1 MSFDTM
7 TYGNSEIFY
16 ARSLASNDKKS
27 LHIDFDFS
35 YLFGFHTII
44 IIIELD
50 N

>member
-1 MSFDTM
+1 MEIVKSFMLD
-7 TYGNSEIFY
+7 
-16 ARSLASNDKKS
+16 RSLASNDKKS

-44 IIIELD
+44 IIIEFD